1 MDRMENGIPGQ
12 ELVCEKAP
20 NSIAHEGNSRELAR

>member
-1 MDRMENGIPGQ
+1 MDRMENGILGQ

-20 NSIAHEGNSRELAR
+20 NSFTHEGTSRELAR